1 MENRDMPQDAEA
13 RAKMYTFLSAVFLHP
28 PTGAL
33 VQQIR
38 DQSLLTDL
46 SALFSREAIKE
57 LEEFSAGAG
66 VDADLA
72 SLTQEYMDLFAVP
85 TGRYVTPFEDVYLGA
100 SVEGERER
108 GPLLGEQAIAVR
120 RLYRQAGVEM
130 TRECREL
137 PTHIGVELSFMGFLC
152 EQEQE
157 MEAISRDDTG
167 IARADADAE
176 PDGRGRYRDL
186 QLRFLQNHLNVWFPH
201 LRRAI
206 QTKAKSRL
214 YPGLALI
221 SEEFLAR
228 DAAGLLHHP
237 LSAGDVPDQTVA
249 GASE

>member
-1 MENRDMPQDAEA
+1 MENRDMQQDAEA
-13 RAKMYTFLSAVFLHP
+13 RAKMYTFLSSVFLHP
-28 PTGAL
+28 PTVPL

-46 SALFSREAIKE
+46 SALFSREAIQE

-72 SLTQEYMDLFAVP
+72 SLRQEYMDLFAVP

-152 EQEQE
+152 EQE
-157 MEAISRDDTG
+157 MEAVSRDNTG
-167 IARADADAE
+167 IVWADADAE

-206 QTKAKSRL
+206 QSKAKSRL

-237 LSAGDVPDQTVA
+237 LSAGDAPDRTVA